1 MLIYNNILLIFLF
14 FLLFNNFKLLIHKKK
29 NIYIYIYINEKKK
42 KLKLFFMKN
51 NYKFLLFY

>member
-42 KLKLFFMKN
+42 QLKLLFMKS
-51 NYKFLLFY
+51 NYQALLLH